1 MNCLMKKIYWLTGLP
16 CSGKSTIAE
25 ELSRHL
31 NAEILDGD
39 QIRAITNNND
49 FSREGRANHI
59 KSVAAMANLLSKYTH
74 VVVALVSPLRSVR
87 EEVKMK
93 YPNVY
98 EIYLKCDLRVYR
110 ARDVKGMYARAMK
123 GEIDNFTGVQDQYEE
138 PLNPDM
144 MLRTDDNSIDECVKE
159 ILTLHDCERKGLLI
173 GRWQPLHE
181 GHKWLVEQVQKKG
194 HNVLLGIRQTP
205 IDNANPYSVQERI
218 DMIREMFGD
227 SIDYVVL
234 PDISGIYYGRDVGYE
249 VEELEPSEKIAA
261 ISATEIRS
269 KVMG

>member
-39 QIRAITNNND
+39 EIRAITNNND
-49 FSREGRANHI
+49 FSREGRANHM

-74 VVVALVSPLRSVR
+74 VVVALVSPLRRVR
-87 EEVKMK
+87 EEIKRK
-93 YPNVY
+93 YSNVY
-98 EIYLKCDLRVYR
+98 EIYLKCDRRVCQ
-110 ARDVKGMYARAMK
+110 ARDVKGMYAKAMK
-123 GEIDNFTGVQDQYEE
+123 GEINNFTGVQDQYEE

-144 MLRTDDNSIDECVKE
+144 MLRTDDNAIDECVKE
-159 ILTLHDCERKGLLI
+159 ILTLHDGKPQALLI

-194 HNVLLGIRQTP
+194 HGVLLGIRQTP
-205 IDNANPYSVQERI
+205 IDDANPYSVQERV

-227 SIDYVVL
+227 SVDHVVL
-234 PDISGIYYGRDVGYE
+234 PDISGLYYGRDVGYE
-249 VEELEPSEKIAA
+249 VQELGPPEKIAT

-269 KVMG
+269 NLMG